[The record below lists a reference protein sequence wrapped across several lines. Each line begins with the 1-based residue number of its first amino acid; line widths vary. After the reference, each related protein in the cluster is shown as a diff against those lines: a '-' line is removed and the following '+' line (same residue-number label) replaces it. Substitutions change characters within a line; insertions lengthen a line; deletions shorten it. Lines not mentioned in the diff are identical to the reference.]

1 MDLDF
6 SDILVYFFGSAKGKN
21 CLLVILV
28 YGKEFVDDKMVGKD
42 MEKKCHNTNDG
53 EKRWMQVS
61 VEANDTHK
69 KKQPERKKNN
79 IPWRSEFIPL
89 PIQTK

>member
-53 EKRWMQVS
+53 EKR
-61 VEANDTHK
+61 
-69 KKQPERKKNN
+69 
-79 IPWRSEFIPL
+79 
-89 PIQTK
+89 